1 MVNFGDDVLKY
12 LTKCISVKL
21 CPAVTGQTAM
31 ECVIN
36 PPQEGEP
43 SYQLHQQVSGI
54 LKTLLRM
61 QMIFVHFRTVLTKK
75 SLLIVK
81 QGLHMSIDL
90 IF

>member
-36 PPQEGEP
+36 PPREGEP
-43 SYQLHQQVSGI
+43 SYQLHQQVCVYVTLSGVFACSARHSMRPQTSVFVFLNVIYLEITVI
-54 LKTLLRM
+54 L
-61 QMIFVHFRTVLTKK
+61 
-75 SLLIVK
+75 
-81 QGLHMSIDL
+81 
-90 IF
+90 